1 MEPDGDLYGMAAGE
15 PSQEKEVSVGAGVR
29 FSLHDR
35 AEHFY
40 HGETPFILD
49 GFILGLCLRGSEE
62 IRVNGK
68 AYSVVPGT
76 VVLLSPNQLVE
87 HGGASEDLSLE
98 LVLEFPSPVDI

>member
-1 MEPDGDLYGMAAGE
+1 MAAGE

-68 AYSVVPGT
+68 TYSVVPGCRRISWWST
-76 VVLLSPNQLVE
+76 AGLRRIWN
-87 HGGASEDLSLE
+87 GTR
-98 LVLEFPSPVDI
+98 